1 MKKKSNKKI
10 KTFYLPDSYS
20 IYANCI
26 VITKTH
32 MLCAII
38 TSKTATFIMPN
49 IDDLPIFNY
58 YPHIELLYYRNEL
71 GYNYYIYDIQITS
84 NDEKDILDE
93 TKINEICTE
102 IFGLKKSQ
110 IRQDKTKG
118 ETNEF

>member
-1 MKKKSNKKI
+1 
-10 KTFYLPDSYS
+10 
-20 IYANCI
+20 
-26 VITKTH
+26 
-32 MLCAII
+32 MLCVII
-38 TSKTATFIMPN
+38 TSKTATFVMPN

-58 YPHIELLYYRNEL
+58 YPRIELIDYRNEL

-93 TKINEICTE
+93 IKINEICTE

-110 IRQDKTKG
+110 IKEDKIKG

>member
-1 MKKKSNKKI
+1 MKKRSNKKI

-32 MLCAII
+32 MLCVII
-38 TSKTATFIMPN
+38 TSKTATFVMPN
-49 IDDLPIFNY
+49 IDNLPIFNY
-58 YPHIELLYYRNEL
+58 YPCIELIDYRNEL

-84 NDEKDILDE
+84 NNEKDILDE

-110 IRQDKTKG
+110 IKQDRTKG

>member
-1 MKKKSNKKI
+1 MKKRSNKKI

-32 MLCAII
+32 MLCVII

-58 YPHIELLYYRNEL
+58 YPCIELIDYRNEL

-84 NDEKDILDE
+84 NNEKDILDE

-110 IRQDKTKG
+110 IKQDRTKG